1 MRFIYLLIR
10 FLSACR
16 RRRLLF
22 IVLLQFVTLG
32 SFAQY
37 SKLLDF
43 GNKTDGYF
51 PNSSLIS
58 DGTFLYGMTSGGGSN
73 DLGTIYKIKPDG
85 TGFAK
90 LLDFDGRATGS
101 NPYGSLISDGIFLY
115 GMTARGG
122 LNGQGIIFKIKPDG
136 TGFIDL
142 LDFNYVA
149 TGAYPY
155 GSLIFDGPFLYGMT
169 TQGGSKFY
177 GTIFK
182 IMPDGTGY
190 AKLHEFDYANDGGN
204 PYGSLL
210 SDGTFLY

>member
-1 MRFIYLLIR
+1 MRFICLLIR
-10 FLSACR
+10 FLSACK

-90 LLDFDGRATGS
+90 LLDFDGTTTGS

-115 GMTARGG
+115 GMAARGG

-149 TGAYPY
+149 TGVPIRNDNS
-155 GSLIFDGPFLYGMT
+155 GRL
-169 TQGGSKFY
+169 
-177 GTIFK
+177 K
-182 IMPDGTGY
+182 I
-190 AKLHEFDYANDGGN
+190 LWNH
-204 PYGSLL
+204 L
-210 SDGTFLY
+210 

>member
-32 SFAQY
+32 SLAQY

-90 LLDFDGRATGS
+90 LLDFDGTTTGG
-101 NPYGSLISDGIFLY
+101 N
-115 GMTARGG
+115 
-122 LNGQGIIFKIKPDG
+122 
-136 TGFIDL
+136 
-142 LDFNYVA
+142 
-149 TGAYPY
+149 PY

-210 SDGTFLY
+210 SDGTFLYGMTTYGGLNDLGTIVKIM